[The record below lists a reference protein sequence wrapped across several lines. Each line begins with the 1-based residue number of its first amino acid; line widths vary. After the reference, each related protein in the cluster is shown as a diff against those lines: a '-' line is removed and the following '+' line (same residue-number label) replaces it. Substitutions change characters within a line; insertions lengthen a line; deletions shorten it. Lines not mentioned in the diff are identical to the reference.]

1 MENYQIGLASASH
14 RSQTT

>member
-1 MENYQIGLASASH
+1 MLDKPALSSH